1 MTNQDA
7 GFALGQRYAF
17 ATLALVVGVLSYV
30 NFLGFEK
37 SILAAVLAFKALSR
51 SPEPALET
59 RRTWAKTGATLGLLQ
74 IAVVTVIILLNLD
87 RVPQIIEA
95 FRAMSEGR

>member
-1 MTNQDA
+1 MNHDT

-17 ATLALVVGVLSYV
+17 ATLALVIGALSYV

-59 RRTWAKTGATLGLLQ
+59 RRGWAKTGATLGLLQ
-74 IAVVTVIILLNLD
+74 IALVVGIILLNLD
-87 RVPQIIEA
+87 RIPKILEV
-95 FRAMSEGR
+95 FRALADAQ